1 MSTETGEL
9 QCLRETMDVLR
20 HERDVLQNEL
30 MRRQQQ
36 LKLERHLLREKFAIE
51 KEILIKEWQA
61 KVTSASEANKSDG
74 QQASQPSGKTLISAT
89 AEAMVNLCFMSLLF
103 IESAPTLFKKYN
115 YVINTFLL

>member
-1 MSTETGEL
+1 MLIFKIISLLSTKTGEL
-9 QCLRETMDVLR
+9 QCLRETMDALR

-61 KVTSASEANKSDG
+61 KVNSASETAVANKSDS
-74 QQASQPSGKTLISAT
+74 QQTSQPSGKTLISAT
-89 AEAMVNLCFMSLLF
+89 AEAMVNFS
-103 IESAPTLFKKYN
+103 
-115 YVINTFLL
+115 